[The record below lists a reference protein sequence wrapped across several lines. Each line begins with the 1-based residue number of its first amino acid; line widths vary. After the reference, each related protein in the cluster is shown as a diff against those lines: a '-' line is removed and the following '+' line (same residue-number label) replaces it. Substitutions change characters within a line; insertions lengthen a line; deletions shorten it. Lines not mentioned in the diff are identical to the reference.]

1 MLGTPAALQRLSH
14 LSLPYVAT
22 QHVFKKYTRAR
33 NYPGMNGRNMLGEH
47 LVFLLTCTPASSRR
61 VCGSQEP
68 EYSPHFQG
76 DSLPFR

>member
-1 MLGTPAALQRLSH
+1 
-14 LSLPYVAT
+14 
-22 QHVFKKYTRAR
+22 
-33 NYPGMNGRNMLGEH
+33 MNGRNMLGEH